1 MIATFQPI
9 DSVRLLG
16 CIGTSASLNNKGSQV
31 QKRRR
36 ILLREITAVR
46 KGGLVIVT
54 SHTLFQACAQP
65 SMAGLLTLLSPGK
78 PRAEV
83 PIMVRWANRCF
94 FGAVSCQMKTWFP
107 FAVLLVNACV
117 VCGTWQGNKACVLVV
132 FEGVWQ
138 GRIGCE
144 WLGGRWLPKLLA
156 NVALNTQVELTRGG
170 TSIRSAPTLGLF
182 FGAVLQTLF

>member
-16 CIGTSASLNNKGSQV
+16 CIGASASLNNKGSQV

-78 PRAEV
+78 PRAD
-83 PIMVRWANRCF
+83 RCF
-94 FGAVSCQMKTWFP
+94 FGAVSCQMKT
-107 FAVLLVNACV
+107 
-117 VCGTWQGNKACVLVV
+117 
-132 FEGVWQ
+132 
-138 GRIGCE
+138 
-144 WLGGRWLPKLLA
+144 
-156 NVALNTQVELTRGG
+156 
-170 TSIRSAPTLGLF
+170 
-182 FGAVLQTLF
+182 